1 MFVKVMEGDNGKTM
15 GTALTMHFDSFSS
28 ALGNLRKDGMGELGQ
43 VTGQIIGNCTNQIV
57 VAVIQ
62 RLLR

>member
-1 MFVKVMEGDNGKTM
+1 M